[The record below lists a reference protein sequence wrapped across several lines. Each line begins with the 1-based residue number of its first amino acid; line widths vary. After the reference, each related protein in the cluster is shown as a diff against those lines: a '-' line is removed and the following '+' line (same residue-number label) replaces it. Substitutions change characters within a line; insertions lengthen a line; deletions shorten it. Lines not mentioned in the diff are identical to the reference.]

1 MTTAQI
7 VLLILG
13 LVIVIISFF
22 VVDRNEERS
31 SDIPL
36 RNLHSNEITEDD
48 IRGMK
53 SQIQSI
59 SEEEIAKSLEL
70 TKDELSKLSNET
82 IMSVHEYS
90 DQVLAKIDHN
100 NEEVVFLYN
109 MLTTKEEELKQLFT
123 KIDSARRESKE
134 YLERLEELKNNGVM
148 NEVSK
153 KVDQIDIN
161 EKNNNSLD
169 MKELWTEFDIE
180 DDDVSL
186 DETIQNRNEAI
197 LKLHRQKKSVLEISR
212 QLGIGQGEVKLVIGL
227 YGDNLI

>member
-48 IRGMK
+48 IRRMK

-186 DETIQNRNEAI
+186 DKTIQNRNEAI